1 MSTQRFKFTWH
12 LSEKQREL
20 FQSDARFR
28 VGMMGR
34 RFGKNEVSTAI
45 EVDYATQPDKYE
57 FGTNDPGEAI
67 VWHVAPTYR
76 QAYLYGYQK
85 TIEKLPDAL
94 INSDETRGSEWSP
107 SKIVLTTGAVIEFL
121 SYGNPSGLQGG
132 GVDLIVGDEW
142 AYSDPSIWDQDLR
155 PMLMDTGG
163 GAVLISKPLG
173 ENHFYDMYV
182 QGAAESQIHGDGTP
196 RMDEWES
203 FHATGYDSP
212 FIPDSELDKAKA
224 TTPESVFRQEYLADP
239 ASGGTLLTLDML
251 EYEDATVLDER
262 DAGYWN
268 WHVSVDLGVEMSA
281 AKARENDTDY
291 WALVVIAEH
300 PRQPLAYVCEVRRR
314 RGQAPSQA
322 AQWINDVIAWVP
334 TRRVKY
340 EKVQAQS
347 WFETHLQ
354 DEGLQPVPHTPQ
366 ASKEDR
372 IIGLSVP
379 FSNGQVKLLDWSGLP
394 KDMDW
399 SDFRTEWAGFP
410 SGKVDQLDAVAQ
422 ALDDVAFGS
431 TGMGDALDLY
441 GRDATGRQQDAIE
454 KGSNWRRRR

>member
-1 MSTQRFKFTWH
+1 MSKAIRFKWH
-12 LSEKQREL
+12 LSEKQQAL

-45 EVDYATQPDKYE
+45 EVDYATQPAKHS
-57 FGTNDPGEAI
+57 FGTDTPGDVI

-85 TIEKLPDAL
+85 TKAKIPDTL
-94 INSDETRGSEWSP
+94 INDSETRGSEWSP
-107 SKIVLTTGAVIEFL
+107 SKITLTTGGTIEFL

-142 AYSDPSIWDQDLR
+142 AYSDSSIWDQDLR

-173 ENHFYDMYV
+173 ENHFYDKYQ
-182 QGAAESQIHGDGTP
+182 QGATPEMPYSDGSEP
-196 RMDEWES
+196 LDGWES

-212 FIPDSELDKAKA
+212 FIPDSELEQAKA
-224 TTPESVFRQEYLADP
+224 TTPDSVFRQEYLADP
-239 ASGGTLLTLDML
+239 QSGGTLLTLDML
-251 EYEDATVLDER
+251 SKEPASALDGDKWE
-262 DAGYWN
+262 
-268 WHVSVDLGVEMSA
+268 WHVAVDLGVEMDA
-281 AKARENDTDY
+281 AKARNNDTDY
-291 WALVVIAEH
+291 WALVVVAEH
-300 PRQPLAYVCEVRRR
+300 WRKPYAYVAEVRRK
-314 RGQAPSQA
+314 RGQAPSAA
-322 AQWINDVIAWVP
+322 AQWIADTIDWVP
-334 TRRVKY
+334 TNRVKY
-340 EKVQAQS
+340 EKVQAQA

-354 DEGLQPVPHTPQ
+354 DHQLQPIPSTPE
-366 ASKEDR
+366 AKKEDR

-379 FSNGQVKLLDWSGLP
+379 FSNGTVKLLDWSDVPG

-410 SGKVDQLDAVAQ
+410 SGKVDQLDATAM
-422 ALDDVAFGS
+422 ALDGCNFGVNVN
-431 TGMGDALDLY
+431 TEGGMDMY
-441 GRDATGRQQDAIE
+441 GRDIDE
-454 KGSNWRRRR
+454 